1 MRRTRN
7 YVIVIVLVFSL
18 TLLASYGIYKSGITN
33 KLKAS
38 LNKMTYKFDDEVLVG
53 NYPKINLLINSS
65 GEKLVN
71 EDVSVTVFASS
82 NYVIDKLYFSYDLK
96 KWKSFEKFKKGKNIK
111 AKLTFKKSIKS
122 KLYIRV
128 ENAKGYQSY
137 ASKTSLYID
146 KKKPKL
152 SIRKSLDHII
162 ITASDNV
169 SLDKVGYSKDGENF
183 DYEEINKVK
192 KSTFS
197 KEYKDYKY
205 VCVLDSAGNMSK
217 IKNITSD

>member
-82 NYVIDKLYFSYDLK
+82 SYVIDKLYFSYDLK

-128 ENAKGYQSY
+128 ENEKGYQSY